1 MNDLGSDFS
10 KSYLIYIEECL
21 GTFYSKHPSGPH
33 LPLCRAYSFMSHPLP
48 KYGIQNTLCYIQSR
62 GVAWRSGP
70 RPPIFTYILGNV

>member
-33 LPLCRAYSFMSHPLP
+33 LPLCRGRGAVALPLLDISHRNTQTKFGWNNLDLYNFLTKMNTASDN
-48 KYGIQNTLCYIQSR
+48 KYL
-62 GVAWRSGP
+62 
-70 RPPIFTYILGNV
+70 

>member
-33 LPLCRAYSFMSHPLP
+33 LPLCPGKETQIIVGWRKVLDGKSVIIPQKPPKNPWRTKQACLP
-48 KYGIQNTLCYIQSR
+48 
-62 GVAWRSGP
+62 P
-70 RPPIFTYILGNV
+70 R

>member
-33 LPLCRAYSFMSHPLP
+33 LPLCLGGSRGASDPLP
-48 KYGIQNTLCYIQSR
+48 FMYARVYKLIHQPMKSLKKEES
-62 GVAWRSGP
+62 
-70 RPPIFTYILGNV
+70 

>member
-33 LPLCRAYSFMSHPLP
+33 LPLC
-48 KYGIQNTLCYIQSR
+48 KG
-62 GVAWRSGP
+62 WRLSTETVWLKISIVKKNMEYNPTTVYCVTGH
-70 RPPIFTYILGNV
+70 LNMLQQ